1 MKLAVVLHEDGPAL
15 DPVRWPVEVMERRRA
30 SSVGRVWRS
39 LYQQDP
45 TDIDGNLFKEVW
57 WQIYEKLPS
66 LVRACIYVDSA
77 YKAGVSSDWSVCAL
91 WGKGVDGNA
100 YLIDVRRARLEFPE
114 LVEFVLAM
122 RAAHIERKP
131 PVVVEDRSSG
141 QALVPILKKRGV
153 LAVPWK
159 HNIKG
164 LRSGASKLARMEAIT
179 PLVEA
184 GRAWI
189 PARASWRE
197 DWLAEHRAVPTGAHD
212 DMVDTTVMALDH
224 LLGAVTIEAGPSLPF
239 RDRDVPSLGPLQR
252 MAKRRIQ
259 DDEDAELERWREAGL
274 L

>member
-1 MKLAVVLHEDGPAL
+1 MKLSVVLHENGPAL
-15 DPVRWPVEVMERRRA
+15 DPVRWPEEDMERRKA

-57 WQIYEKLPS
+57 WQIYETLPS
-66 LVRACIYVDSA
+66 FVRVCLYVDSA
-77 YKAGVSSDWSVCAL
+77 YKAGVSSDYSVGAL
-91 WGKGVDGNA
+91 WGKCYDGNA
-100 YLIDVRRARLEFPE
+100 WLIDVKRARLEFPE
-114 LVEFVLAM
+114 LVEFVISM
-122 RAAHIERKP
+122 REKHMKYKP
-131 PVVVEDRSSG
+131 PVIVEDRSSG
-141 QALVPILKKRGV
+141 QALVPILRKRGV
-153 LAVPWK
+153 LAMPWK

-164 LRSGASKLARMEAIT
+164 LRSSASKIARMEAIT

-189 PARASWRE
+189 PARAPWRD

-224 LLGAVTIEAGPSLPF
+224 LLGTVALEAGPSLPF
-239 RDRDVPSLGPLQR
+239 RDKDVPVLAP
-252 MAKRRIQ
+252 MAAVKKRR
-259 DDEDAELERWREAGL
+259 DSEEDEELERWRQAGL